1 MGGNQS
7 REGPWSI
14 GIMMAIWAI
23 ARRVEAELLQ
33 QLVDD
38 VVTRDHCSLFNAT
51 MTWAVDAIRY
61 PIVYDTQQA
70 HFSTV
75 VFVFNNSFKA
85 VKACI

>member
-51 MTWAVDAIRY
+51 MT
-61 PIVYDTQQA
+61 
-70 HFSTV
+70 
-75 VFVFNNSFKA
+75 
-85 VKACI
+85 